1 MLAPHPK
8 FMEIKFEGG
17 AQISALMSL
26 TGNSVLFKSLKITVM
41 QTKIEI
47 IVHRGHIATQQILQV
62 RKNHLFAV

>member
-8 FMEIKFEGG
+8 FMEIKFEGR